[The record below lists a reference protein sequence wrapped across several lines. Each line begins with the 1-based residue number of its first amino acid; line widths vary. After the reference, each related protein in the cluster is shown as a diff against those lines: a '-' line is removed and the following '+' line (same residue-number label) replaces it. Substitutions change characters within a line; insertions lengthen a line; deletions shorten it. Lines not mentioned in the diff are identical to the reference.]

1 MFHILSHKNTKNKS
15 RWSRILIWARN
26 LFLFFLLSSVL
37 SVLIARFLPVR
48 FTNLMLIRSCQQWS
62 EDRPLKMDREW
73 VPIDSI
79 SSHMIQSVIAS
90 EDNRFMTHWGF
101 DFKAIGMA
109 KKMNKKGGKVYGA
122 STISQQVAKNVFLW
136 PKRSWLRKGLE
147 AYYTVLIET
156 LWPKKR
162 IMEVYLNI
170 VELGD
175 GIYGVEAAS
184 RYYYKHSSAKLT
196 RKESAMLAATLPN
209 PLVYN
214 PQKNSKKILLKRDK
228 ISHLSKKM
236 KQTPWGLH
244 ISE

>member
-1 MFHILSHKNTKNKS
+1 MFSIPFHKNIKSKN
-15 RWSRILIWARN
+15 RWSRLLRWTRN
-26 LFLFFLLSSVL
+26 LFLFFLLSSIL

-48 FTNLMLIRSCQQWS
+48 FTTLMLIRSCQQWS
-62 EDRPLKMDREW
+62 GDRNLKMDCQW

-90 EDNRFMTHWGF
+90 EDNHFMTHWGF
-101 DFKAIGMA
+101 DFDAIKKA

-136 PKRSWLRKGLE
+136 PKRSWVRKGLE
-147 AYYTVLIET
+147 AYYTVLIEMM
-156 LWPKKR
+156 WPKKR